1 MKTKTKKERYAV
13 YYRDLD
19 EENSFYDY
27 DESFESLQDAER
39 YVEDRSHKMMM
50 NDDDNTNDSSWGY
63 IIFKEMKHIEYTS
76 KATVKRTL
84 TSKEQWHITT

>member
-27 DESFESLQDAER
+27 DESFDSYEDAEK
-39 YVEDRSHKMMM
+39 YIEDNSRKMMGE
-50 NDDDNTNDSSWGY
+50 DQTNDGSWGY
-63 IIFKEMKHIEYTS
+63 IIFKEMKHVEYTS
-76 KATVKRTL
+76 KAEIKRTL
-84 TSKEQWHITT
+84 TSKEI